1 MWVLLSLLF
10 ATFAS
15 ALITCMATIAVE
27 QWSTSRKLVSRDAL
41 RYKTVK
47 DWLQLIL
54 MSILGDVVYAPVRIY
69 AQLRGLIDFLK
80 KKNEWYKF
88 SRKGFSAREE
98 Q

>member
-1 MWVLLSLLF
+1 
-10 ATFAS
+10 
-15 ALITCMATIAVE
+15 
-27 QWSTSRKLVSRDAL
+27 
-41 RYKTVK
+41 
-47 DWLQLIL
+47 